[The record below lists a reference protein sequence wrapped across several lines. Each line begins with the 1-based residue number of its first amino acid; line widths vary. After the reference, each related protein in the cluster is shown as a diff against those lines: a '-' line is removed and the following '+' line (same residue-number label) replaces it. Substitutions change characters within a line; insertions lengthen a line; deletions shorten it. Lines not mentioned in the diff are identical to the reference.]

1 MKDPLRKIKNRSRNK
16 RTEGTRLKALAE
28 GIEIGKQESADKIEE
43 QKEQI
48 NRLSE
53 QLALEAAHLLL
64 ANQRSDLR
72 ARLISTLTADAD
84 RQREENTRL
93 EQRVALLTG
102 QLAQKTEEIETVTA
116 DNARLRAQVAE
127 LAKPRQHSSYLNI
140 SIPRKT
146 NAGDGSV

>member
-1 MKDPLRKIKNRSRNK
+1 MKDPLRNIKTRSRNK
-16 RTEGTRLKALAE
+16 RTEGASLKALAE
-28 GIEIGKQESADKIEE
+28 GIEIGKQESADSDKIEDQDQQIKE
-43 QKEQI
+43 QKERI

-72 ARLISTLTADAD
+72 ARSISTLTADAD

-102 QLAQKTEEIETVTA
+102 QLAQRFFGRPCRGLSTA
-116 DNARLRAQVAE
+116 QSPSFE
-127 LAKPRQHSSYLNI
+127 LTYGTIDQSHQILTSQ
-140 SIPRKT
+140 
-146 NAGDGSV
+146 

>member
-64 ANQRSDLR
+64 ANQRSDIRIRDL
-72 ARLISTLTADAD
+72 S
-84 RQREENTRL
+84 QENEKNNKENTFLTR
-93 EQRVALLTG
+93 QVTLLTG
-102 QLAQKTEEIETVTA
+102 
-116 DNARLRAQVAE
+116 E
-127 LAKPRQHSSYLNI
+127 LK
-140 SIPRKT
+140 
-146 NAGDGSV
+146 

>member
-1 MKDPLRKIKNRSRNK
+1 MKDTLRNIKNRSRNK
-16 RTEGTRLKALAE
+16 RTEGARLKALAE

-43 QKEQI
+43 QDQQIKEQKERI

-84 RQREENTRL
+84 RQREWRC
-93 EQRVALLTG
+93 
-102 QLAQKTEEIETVTA
+102 
-116 DNARLRAQVAE
+116 
-127 LAKPRQHSSYLNI
+127 
-140 SIPRKT
+140 
-146 NAGDGSV
+146 